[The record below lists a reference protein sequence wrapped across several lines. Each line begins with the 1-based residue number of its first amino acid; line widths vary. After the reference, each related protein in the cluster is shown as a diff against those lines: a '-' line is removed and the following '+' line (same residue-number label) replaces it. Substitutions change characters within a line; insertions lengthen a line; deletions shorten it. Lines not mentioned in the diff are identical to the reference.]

1 MNKPKNF
8 LLMSAA
14 WAARVL
20 PAPVKRW
27 LYRTPWLARFT
38 RRTLNMAAPMGLN
51 EVTIAAGVLRGMR
64 MKLDL
69 QSEKDYWLGTYEPDL
84 QDAASQLIQPG
95 MVVYDIGA
103 NIGYVSLM
111 AARLAKATG
120 HVYSFEALPG
130 NAERLKMNI
139 NLNNLTGQITVIRAA
154 VTDQTGE
161 ALFLAHESG
170 AMGKA
175 KGSAGRDEHYATEL
189 RVPAIAIDDF
199 VFPQGNPPPQL
210 IKMDIEGGEGMA
222 LRGMEKILGKI
233 RPIIMIELHGQ
244 EAARQVW
251 DTLTGIEYSIHRM
264 HGGIPEVTSLDALD
278 WKAYIVAIPRWDARF
293 DGLSVRD

>member
-1 MNKPKNF
+1 VNKPKNF
-8 LLMSAA
+8 LLKSAA

-27 LYRTPWLARFT
+27 VYRTPWLARFT
-38 RRTLNMAAPMGLN
+38 RRTLNIAAPKGLN
-51 EVTIAAGVLRGMR
+51 EVAIAAGVLRGMR

-84 QDAASQLIQPG
+84 QDASRRLIRPG

-103 NIGYVSLM
+103 NIGYISLM
-111 AARLAKATG
+111 AARLAKEDG
-120 HVYSFEALPG
+120 YVYSFEALPG
-130 NAERLKMNI
+130 NVERLKENI
-139 NLNNLTGQITVIRAA
+139 DLNILANQVTVIHAA

-161 ALFLAHESG
+161 AVFLAHESG

-175 KGSAGRDEHYATEL
+175 MGSAGREEQYTTEM
-189 RVPAIAIDDF
+189 RVPAIAMDDF
-199 VFPQGNPPPQL
+199 VYQQGNQPPQV

-222 LRGMEKILGKI
+222 LRGMLKILREA
-233 RPIIMIELHGQ
+233 RPIFMIELHGQ

-264 HGGIPEVTSLDALD
+264 HGAMPEVTSLDALD
-278 WKAYIVAIPRWDARF
+278 WKAYIVAIPR
-293 DGLSVRD
+293 

>member
-1 MNKPKNF
+1 VNKQKNF
-8 LLMSAA
+8 LLKSAA

-27 LYRTPWLARFT
+27 VYRTPWLARFT
-38 RRTLNMAAPMGLN
+38 RRTLNIAAPKGLN

-69 QSEKDYWLGTYEPDL
+69 QSEKDYWLDTYEPDL

-103 NIGYVSLM
+103 NIGYISLM
-111 AARLAKATG
+111 AARLVKATG
-120 HVYSFEALPG
+120 HVFSFEALPG
-130 NAERLKMNI
+130 NVERLKTNI
-139 NLNNLTGQITVIRAA
+139 DLNNLTGQITAIHAA

-161 ALFLAHESG
+161 AVFLAHESG

-175 KGSAGRDEHYATEL
+175 MGSAGREEQYTTEM
-189 RVPAIAIDDF
+189 RVPGIAMDDF
-199 VFPQGNPPPQL
+199 VYQQGNQPPQV

-222 LRGMEKILGKI
+222 LRGMGNILSNI
-233 RPIIMIELHGQ
+233 RPIFMIELHGQ
-244 EAARQVW
+244 KAAQQVW
-251 DTLTGIEYSIHRM
+251 EKLTSARYSIHRM
-264 HGGIPEVTSLDALD
+264 QIGMPEVTALEDLD
-278 WKAYIVAIPRWDARF
+278 WKAYIVAIPR
-293 DGLSVRD
+293 